1 MNTENGSRSEQ
12 GRVPMSAERRRQ
24 FQEYIISRPDNT
36 LHDLLMRLSEERD
49 KDKNILDMEIGRSLS
64 NIDTREELTWA
75 KEDAVKKRTHGIESI
90 HAYTWSQPYD
100 RSSRVVA
107 LWYGEEPKLPEFL
120 ENILHFELQ
129 LNTDPREIRPD
140 ISRKIHPKFLGILKD
155 EFHNGDRARHVD
167 TAELE
172 TDDRIY
178 PVQLQA
184 DALSNELMTV
194 CHLTDAIHC
203 NALFS
208 APKRIDLV
216 DSLQDPALNLKNVIE
231 PHGDST
237 GQKTSV
243 LVAVEDMEDD
253 SSSTL
258 AFRDDTKESLVYARH
273 HGKIIPLGIHCG
285 SHEGSRVNSK
295 LGLRLTFC
303 SPDSCPHKK
312 AAVED
317 SHSSSS

>member
-1 MNTENGSRSEQ
+1 
-12 GRVPMSAERRRQ
+12 MSLLLKFLSTWRRR

-36 LHDLLMRLSEERD
+36 LHNLLMRLSEERD
-49 KDKNILDMEIGRSLS
+49 EDKNILDMEIVRQYA
-64 NIDTREELTWA
+64 T
-75 KEDAVKKRTHGIESI
+75 EDAVKKRLHGIESI

-120 ENILHFELQ
+120 ENVLHFELQ

-140 ISRKIHPKFLGILKD
+140 ISLAQPTH

-203 NALFS
+203 NALYS

-237 GQKTSV
+237 GQKTSI

-258 AFRDDTKESLVYARH
+258 AFRDDTKECLVYARH

-285 SHEGSRVNSK
+285 SHEGSRELDSK